1 MRRPECLLR
10 LFSIEPAVLNRFRK
24 VCSDDALGA
33 GEIRNRA
40 RDFENAVIAA
50 CREPQPRNRL
60 FEQHCALFVRCAVFV
75 DLAWAEPRIVFV
87 LTPKHAGARFRHT
100 LSNDARRF
108 TGARFREIVWR
119 YRRHFD
125 LDVDEVEQRAGD
137 FSAVAQDLVGRA
149 MAAAV
154 GVAEEAAGTRIHRC
168 DKLKL
173 RLKIRLAREA
183 RPPIC

>member
-100 LSNDARRF
+100 LSNDTRDDSPAPAFERS
-108 TGARFREIVWR
+108 
-119 YRRHFD
+119 Y
-125 LDVDEVEQRAGD
+125 GD
-137 FSAVAQDLVGRA
+137 I
-149 MAAAV
+149 
-154 GVAEEAAGTRIHRC
+154 AGTSIWMSMRSSSGPEIF
-168 DKLKL
+168 L
-173 RLKIRLAREA
+173 R
-183 RPPIC
+183 